1 MQQINGTAITDGA
14 NSINSKHIDHEKD
27 FICSSNVTGLSSH
40 IRPEQRRTV
49 HITPK
54 VGLNIAD
61 FQKCE
66 GSDARFGLVAGGEFE
81 YGLSDMVGL
90 SFGALYSMQGAK
102 YKDDGVTQTLKADY
116 INIPL
121 LANVYVAPGFAVK
134 LGLQPGFNVNSE
146 YKAARGSSS
155 VTTSVDAK
163 TVDLSIPIGVSYQF
177 DNVVIDGR
185 YNWGLTKVYENS
197 DYKNSVFQITV
208 GYKFAL

>member
-1 MQQINGTAITDGA
+1 MEN
-14 NSINSKHIDHEKD
+14 
-27 FICSSNVTGLSSH
+27 
-40 IRPEQRRTV
+40 
-49 HITPK
+49 
-54 VGLNIAD
+54 
-61 FQKCE
+61 
-66 GSDARFGLVAGGEFE
+66 
-81 YGLSDMVGL
+81 
-90 SFGALYSMQGAK
+90 
-102 YKDDGVTQTLKADY
+102 Y

-134 LGLQPGFNVNSE
+134 LGLQPGFNINSE
-146 YKAARGSSS
+146 YKAARGSSA

>member
-1 MQQINGTAITDGA
+1 MLLASAATFAQ
-14 NSINSKHIDHEKD
+14 NSVGQ
-27 FICSSNVTGLSSH
+27 FTFA
-40 IRPEQRRTV
+40 
-49 HITPK
+49 PK

-102 YKDDGVTQTLKADY
+102 YKNGGTTETLKADY

-177 DNVVIDGR
+177 DNIVIDGR

>member
-1 MQQINGTAITDGA
+1 MLLASAATFAQ
-14 NSINSKHIDHEKD
+14 NSVGQ
-27 FICSSNVTGLSSH
+27 FTF
-40 IRPEQRRTV
+40 
-49 HITPK
+49 TPK

-102 YKDDGVTQTLKADY
+102 YKDGGVTETLKADY

-134 LGLQPGFNVNSE
+134 TRSS
-146 YKAARGSSS
+146 AR
-155 VTTSVDAK
+155 
-163 TVDLSIPIGVSYQF
+163 
-177 DNVVIDGR
+177 
-185 YNWGLTKVYENS
+185 
-197 DYKNSVFQITV
+197 FQR
-208 GYKFAL
+208 KQ

>member
-1 MQQINGTAITDGA
+1 MKKILFVAVMLLASAATFAQ
-14 NSINSKHIDHEKD
+14 NSVGQ
-27 FICSSNVTGLSSH
+27 FTF
-40 IRPEQRRTV
+40 
-49 HITPK
+49 TPK

-102 YKDDGVTQTLKADY
+102 YKDGGVTETLKADY

-146 YKAARGSSS
+146 YKAARGSSA

>member
-1 MQQINGTAITDGA
+1 MLLASAATFAQ
-14 NSINSKHIDHEKD
+14 NSVGQ
-27 FICSSNVTGLSSH
+27 FTF
-40 IRPEQRRTV
+40 
-49 HITPK
+49 TPK

-66 GSDARFGLVAGGEFE
+66 SSDARFGLVAGGEFE

-102 YKDDGVTQTLKADY
+102 YKDGVSRTLKADY

-146 YKAARGSSS
+146 FIYWNGPYEKNI
-155 VTTSVDAK
+155 DAK

-185 YNWGLTKVYENS
+185 YNWGLTKVYKN
-197 DYKNSVFQITV
+197 DNLYYKNSVFQITV